1 MNKNKL
7 YLAILW
13 GLAGGIA
20 GEAIAAADLFNNPV
34 GAIGVSAK
42 AVDTFNSPV
51 STIGT
56 QVSPGA
62 ATTAPIILDDKP
74 INATPIAAAPV
85 ATPSTQSTPAQAAT
99 EGQTTAASATAPAL
113 PPGHVVVTP
122 ADSVAA
128 AEAQSPT
135 ATKSKLWSYQAV
147 KEPVTP
153 EVKNKSWVRNP
164 IDNFVLAPLEAKGLT
179 PSADADR
186 AAFIRRATLDVWG
199 VIPSPEDVDAFV
211 NDKAPEA
218 YEKLVDR
225 LLSNNKYGERQARRW
240 LDLARYA
247 DSTGFQNDGTRP
259 NFFRYRDYVIN
270 AFNHDKPYSQFIK
283 EQIAGDEILPD
294 QQEGLVATGF
304 LAGFPD
310 NSNSRD
316 LVQRKYQITTDM
328 TDTVGKVL
336 LGQTVECARCH
347 NHKFDKISQKDYF
360 SLQSFFANV
369 SAVDNIPAAK
379 GEVEHKYEKEWAKW
393 EAASKEIRDKQ
404 KALIDPY
411 REAALKY
418 HNERY
423 LTDSRESIFK
433 PKEKW
438 DATDRWVNHR
448 LANVT
453 SEDDLMTYFREA
465 AQTSSKNYSAD
476 IALKSLEYKELSDEL
491 KKLDDLKPASG
502 SLNISGVSE
511 LGHPDAPASYV
522 FFGGDHERKLE
533 EVQPAFPEAITEE
546 KPIIKPTEFSS
557 GRRTA
562 LANWIA
568 SDTNP
573 LTPRVYA
580 NRIWEEYFGRG
591 IVETVSDFG
600 KAGQKPSN
608 PELLDYLAA
617 KFVKEG
623 WSVKK
628 LHREILLSSVYRQSS
643 DYREDLAKADSDN
656 KLLGVFPRK
665 RLEAEEIRDSLLV
678 AAGKL
683 EEKVGGPSVFPPIPD
698 ALGAAPA
705 QWKVSKDEK
714 DQNRRSLYIFTRR
727 SLPYPLLDTFDMAT
741 AQEAHSKR
749 DVTTTPLQSLALFN
763 SDIVFGW
770 SQALAGRVINEAG
783 TDESAQLDKLYEIL
797 FSRKANSSEK
807 EALSSFLNSH
817 EKVVREKTAE
827 GKFEISIPTGL
838 KNSPKLDPI
847 RAAAFVD
854 LVHTVANSNEFI
866 YRF

>member
-1 MNKNKL
+1 MNKKKL

-13 GLAGGIA
+13 GLTGAIA
-20 GEAIAAADLFNNPV
+20 GETLAAADLFNNPV
-34 GAIGVSAK
+34 GVIGTK
-42 AVDTFNSPV
+42 PQPDLFNSPV
-51 STIGT
+51 GVIGSPSTPAAAPAQAPAAT
-56 QVSPGA
+56 PVAESKPAA
-62 ATTAPIILDDKP
+62 ATTPEV
-74 INATPIAAAPV
+74 IA
-85 ATPSTQSTPAQAAT
+85 
-99 EGQTTAASATAPAL
+99 
-113 PPGHVVVTP
+113 
-122 ADSVAA
+122 
-128 AEAQSPT
+128 PT
-135 ATKSKLWSYQAV
+135 ATQAPQTGQTASIATDIKPVVADAQAPQAGKSKLWSYQPV
-147 KEPVTP
+147 KTPDQPV
-153 EVKNKSWVRNP
+153 VNNKAWVRTP
-164 IDNFVLAPLEAKGLT
+164 IDAFILAPLEAKGLA
-179 PSADADR
+179 PSPDADR
-186 AAFIRRATLDVWG
+186 AAFIRRATLDAWG
-199 VIPSPEDVDAFV
+199 VIPSPEDVAAFV
-211 NDKAPEA
+211 NDTGPDA
-218 YEKLVDR
+218 YEKLADR
-225 LLSNNKYGERQARRW
+225 LLASTKYGERQARRW

-259 NFFRYRDYVIN
+259 NFWRYREYVIN
-270 AFNHDKPYSQFIK
+270 AFNHDKPYSQFVK
-283 EQIAGDEILPD
+283 EQIAGDELLPD
-294 QQEGLVATGF
+294 KQEGLVATGF

-328 TDTVGKVL
+328 TDTVGKVM

-347 NHKFDKISQKDYF
+347 NHKFDKISQKDYY
-360 SLQSFFANV
+360 SLQSFFANT
-369 SAVDNIPAAK
+369 SAVDNIPAQK
-379 GEVEHKYEKEWAKW
+379 GDVERKYEKQLDKW
-393 EAASKEIRDKQ
+393 EAATKEIRDKQ
-404 KALIDPY
+404 KAIIDPY

-433 PKEKW
+433 PKDQW
-438 DATDRWVNHR
+438 TAHDRWVNHR

-453 SEDDLMTYFREA
+453 VEDDLA
-465 AQTSSKNYSAD
+465 AYLRDAAENKGNKD
-476 IALKSLEYKELSDEL
+476 FNPELALKSQEYKDLVAEL

-511 LGHPDAPASYV
+511 LGHPDSPPSYV
-522 FFGGDHERKLE
+522 FFGGDHERKLD
-533 EVQPAFPEAITEE
+533 EVQPAFPEAITDE
-546 KPIIKPTEFSS
+546 KPVITPTVFSS

-573 LTPRVYA
+573 LTARVYV
-580 NRIWEEYFGRG
+580 NRVWEEYFGHG

-600 KAGQKPSN
+600 KAGQKPTN

-617 KFVKEG
+617 KFVKDG

-643 DYREDLAKADSDN
+643 DYREDAVQADSEN
-656 KLLGVFPRK
+656 KLLAVFPRK

-678 AAGKL
+678 ASGNL
-683 EEKVGGPSVFPPIPD
+683 EDKVGGPSVFPPVPD
-698 ALGAAPA
+698 NLGAAA
-705 QWKVSKDEK
+705 TQWKVSKDKK

-783 TDESAQLDKLYEIL
+783 SDESAQLDRLYEIL
-797 FSRKANSSEK
+797 FARKATATEK
-807 EALSSFLNSH
+807 ETLQKFLDSH
-817 EKVVREKTAE
+817 EKVVRDKTSE
-827 GKFEISIPTGL
+827 GKFEVSIPTGL
-838 KNSPKLDPI
+838 KDSPKLDPI